1 VNVLLFFVFGVA
13 LAAACDRLILR
24 FQRVYENEEDDED
37 DGHASEPLAAA
48 AEALDEGEQ
57 ASSPT
62 RRHEVKQLPWQ
73 VEPWASY
80 LRRGV
85 VLFLPPLTAVAGW
98 RFDRAIDAIAVSLI
112 VAGLLIC
119 TATDLLRYRVP
130 NAVTY
135 PGTLLALLAALFLA
149 PSSTDLLNAFI
160 AALLAGLV
168 FLVMAVVT
176 RGGLGLGDV
185 KLSVLIGAVLGLQAT
200 YQALAIGVL
209 AGGIIMGLLWAL
221 HFIGRKQA
229 VPYAPFLALAAVLV
243 LLTQGPV
250 FAPL

>member
-1 VNVLLFFVFGVA
+1 VNVLLFFLLGLA
-13 LAAACDRLILR
+13 LAFACDRLILR
-24 FQRVYENEEDDED
+24 FQRIYEHAEDED
-37 DGHASEPLAAA
+37 AECDASELSVAAVLDDGE
-48 AEALDEGEQ
+48 EAPP
-57 ASSPT
+57 ASP
-62 RRHEVKQLPWQ
+62 RIEVKQLPWQ
-73 VEPWASY
+73 VEPWSSY

-98 RFDRAIDAIAVSLI
+98 RFERPIDALAVSLL
-112 VAGLLIC
+112 VAGLLVC

-135 PGTLLALLAALFLA
+135 PGTGLALLAALFLA
-149 PSSTDLLNAFI
+149 PSSTDLLSAFV
-160 AALLAGLV
+160 AAVLAGLI

-185 KLSVLIGAVLGLQAT
+185 KLSVLIGAALGLQAT
-200 YQALAIGVL
+200 YQALALGVL
-209 AGGIIMGLLWAL
+209 AGGVIMLALWAMR
-221 HFIGRKQA
+221 FIGRKQA
-229 VPYAPFLALAAVLV
+229 IPYAPFLAVAAVLV

>member
-1 VNVLLFFVFGVA
+1 MNILLFFLLGAV
-13 LAAACDRLILR
+13 LAVGCDRLILR
-24 FQRVYENEEDDED
+24 FQRVYETDDAED
-37 DGHASEPLAAA
+37 A
-48 AEALDEGEQ
+48 AEEPVNVLDGVVTEAE
-57 ASSPT
+57 AAPAP
-62 RRHEVKQLPWQ
+62 RLEVKQLPWQ
-73 VEPWASY
+73 VEPWSSR

-85 VLFLPPLTAVAGW
+85 VLFLPLLTAIAGW
-98 RFDRAIDAIAVSLI
+98 RFDRAIDAVAVSLL

-149 PSSTDLLNAFI
+149 PSSTDLLNAFL
-160 AALLAGLV
+160 AAVLAGLI

-185 KLSVLIGAVLGLQAT
+185 KLSVLIGAALGLQAT
-200 YQALAIGVL
+200 YQALALGVL

-221 HFIGRKQA
+221 RFIGRKQA
-229 VPYAPFLALAAVLV
+229 IPYAPFLALAAVLV
-243 LLTQGPV
+243 LLIQGPV

>member
-1 VNVLLFFVFGVA
+1 VNVLLFFLLGVA
-13 LAAACDRLILR
+13 LAFACDRLILR
-24 FQRVYENEEDDED
+24 FQRIYEHAEDED
-37 DGHASEPLAAA
+37 EASELSAAA
-48 AEALDEGEQ
+48 VLDQDEEPPP
-57 ASSPT
+57 ASH
-62 RRHEVKQLPWQ
+62 RIEVKQLPWQ

-85 VLFLPPLTAVAGW
+85 VLFLPPLTTVAGW
-98 RFDRAIDAIAVSLI
+98 RFDRAIDALAVSLL
-112 VAGLLIC
+112 VAGLLVC

-135 PGTLLALLAALFLA
+135 PGTALALLAALFLA
-149 PSSTDLLNAFI
+149 PSSTDLLSAFV
-160 AALLAGLV
+160 AAVLAGLI

-185 KLSVLIGAVLGLQAT
+185 KLSVLIGAALGLQAT
-200 YQALAIGVL
+200 YQALALGVL
-209 AGGIIMGLLWAL
+209 AGGVIMLALWAMR
-221 HFIGRKQA
+221 FIGRKQA
-229 VPYAPFLALAAVLV
+229 IPYAPFLALAAVLV

>member
-1 VNVLLFFVFGVA
+1 MNIFLFALLGIA
-13 LAAACDRLILR
+13 LAFGCDRLILR
-24 FQRVYENEEDDED
+24 FQRGAD
-37 DGHASEPLAAA
+37 ASEEAVEADPSATAVE
-48 AEALDEGEQ
+48 EALEEGEE
-57 ASSPT
+57 APAT
-62 RRHEVKQLPWQ
+62 KAGLEVKQLPWQ
-73 VEPWASY
+73 VEPWASR
-80 LRRGV
+80 LRRAV
-85 VLFLPPLTAVAGW
+85 VLLLPLLTAVAGW
-98 RFDRAIDAIAVSLI
+98 RFDRAIDAVAVSLL

-149 PSSTDLLNAFI
+149 PSATDLLNAFV
-160 AALLAGLV
+160 AALLAGLI
-168 FLVMAVVT
+168 FLVMAVAT

-185 KLSVLIGAVLGLQAT
+185 KLSVLIGAALGLQST
-200 YQALAIGVL
+200 YQALALGVIT
-209 AGGIIMGLLWAL
+209 GGLVMGALWLL

-243 LLTQGPV
+243 LLIQGPV